1 MLFTKLKLALISTAI
16 VAIIAGVGIGIASK
30 SANNDNLQHRSS
42 ASLTT
47 ANDCAEETIAAPVVR
62 RRIFVNGGDD
72 EFQVLVAMMPT
83 RRRALRRE
91 MDGSSYGWLEEDE
104 ETFGRK
110 LEVSM
115 SLSMSAVSFSKG
127 AKAMKGKSG
136 KGLSKQSK
144 CKGGKSHKLFNLCST
159 KSKAHNGANHSKAKS
174 SSVSLSLNFDLANG
188 SISKGKA
195 PSICGSDS
203 SMPSFY
209 PTIGSTTSNPT
220 PRATPIATTASPTSR
235 TTPRATTTSPP
246 TLRATP
252 RATTSPPTPRATPMT
267 TTPPSLVVILSNERT
282 MSPTSGSTP
291 TVSTEVSGPPTK
303 PGREVV

>member
-30 SANNDNLQHRSS
+30 SANNDNLKHRSS

-136 KGLSKQSK
+136 KGLSKQS
-144 CKGGKSHKLFNLCST
+144 
-159 KSKAHNGANHSKAKS
+159 
-174 SSVSLSLNFDLANG
+174 VR
-188 SISKGKA
+188 
-195 PSICGSDS
+195 
-203 SMPSFY
+203 M
-209 PTIGSTTSNPT
+209 
-220 PRATPIATTASPTSR
+220 
-235 TTPRATTTSPP
+235 
-246 TLRATP
+246 
-252 RATTSPPTPRATPMT
+252 
-267 TTPPSLVVILSNERT
+267 V
-282 MSPTSGSTP
+282 
-291 TVSTEVSGPPTK
+291 
-303 PGREVV
+303 